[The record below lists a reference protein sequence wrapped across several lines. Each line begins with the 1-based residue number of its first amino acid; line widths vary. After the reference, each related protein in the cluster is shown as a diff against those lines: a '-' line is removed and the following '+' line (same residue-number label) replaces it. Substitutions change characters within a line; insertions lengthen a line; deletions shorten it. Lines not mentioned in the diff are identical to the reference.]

1 MEPTKESYDHFL
13 LDIPVT
19 REQMN
24 RYRAAAETAQSELAA
39 LSVKYDCAQSEL
51 LELRSRMVSK
61 EASFQELK
69 AEAERYKENN
79 ARQASLL
86 LSLQT
91 RVRDTEE
98 ESSMLAT
105 SKKQAELTAQAAS
118 KENCE
123 LKEKLHEQNAKLKKY
138 EELLSQLSEFLDT
151 DIREKEKPQEHL
163 MSKVCEICK
172 ENLAL
177 KVQVAALQE
186 AIDGHEMESK
196 ASRETIMRLVSEA
209 TKEQKKAA
217 VYYQDME
224 KLSKDLD
231 SARIARQSLEA
242 DIRNHQDK
250 LTANQ
255 KAWEASKQE
264 LHTLKKSLSELDES
278 LKSSKEEARTAQSSL
293 SKLLPFSAVDQQP
306 LAEKAILERIQEIN
320 CKEESKEIMV
330 SQFETQIAK
339 LTESLENQTRL
350 YQEAL
355 ERNRKAEK
363 QSETFQ
369 DQLKNLEEEFLS
381 IDMMQDGLKLEKQK
395 YLIFLEQLNEK
406 MKLDSVAADVGF
418 DMNVNAILA
427 RVEQLVKLEGDAVI
441 ENKTMAYNL
450 RRKLKTQ
457 KEKLESKE
465 LHMNLLRQKITQL
478 EEEKQVRTALA
489 VERDEANLTVRKL
502 HKMIERLQ
510 KQLDL
515 ARETNTD
522 LKAKLSET
530 NELKIQTLEQ
540 NRTIEELNKSQ
551 GKLQRMKE
559 KVEKQLNS
567 VKSELHLKELK
578 VTEDK
583 EKAKNMLEAVSSE
596 IKVLKTT
603 LAELTRRERQ
613 LADFREVVSRML
625 GLDIASLAL
634 PDYEIITRLEGLIHC
649 HQHHFITCKQ
659 EELAALGNLPLMQRE
674 KGKLEQEEGLATC
687 LMTAAWL
694 EFEFKAAICDDQECV
709 TSPENPAASSS
720 LEANLDCSRKQEADM
735 EPKCASKVSA
745 DLLSAWSRNEKIN
758 GGHRGRRGNGLEEL
772 PEVWMLPGSAGQGG
786 VGQRPRSREEAA
798 QAGEVWEPCKCS
810 SCCHHLQGANEP
822 LDSVGNLLLG
832 KLTQHGLTYLCP
844 MTFTSLSTMTKIFF
858 SISASGGDLLTLPS
872 PLITQFDDIII
883 IGLKIIWF
891 LSGRVSTPLHANG
904 RRHGLLLKTQPQLE
918 YQMAQYHQGYNNQI
932 KKNPV
937 DTMADNIFVICS
949 LPFHETLDAANLKK
963 ALLSLMTLLIKTS
976 LSALC
981 SSSLSVHCSLIPSGK
996 FLVPPAD
1003 GRDHLEVS
1011 LEPAAISSITSA
1023 TNMSSRKEFSVRFA
1037 VSFFAKTPLIL
1048 EARGQNYAFPLA
1060 VFLETLQVING
1071 KKLPVYSTTNHSGK
1085 FQPKLLQ
1092 AAENMKRT
1100 ASVSMQETFI
1110 HLDRFGIA
1118 AVFSQLPL
1126 CWVKSCTSM
1135 KLTFQNTNKSIL
1147 QMSVSKLGAWKRT
1160 GMQRLQNERFP
1171 EENAFSIFIDAL
1183 SLLAIPNEVDCQLLI
1198 SLLTVKADMFLAHCH

>member
-1 MEPTKESYDHFL
+1 MACAASILNEPGPPALPWGRSQRGGRHQRPEGRQLGAPGPGTGCRRGRPVLRAVLGKSFPGLQEFSESYDHFL

-91 RVRDTEE
+91 RVRETEE
-98 ESSMLAT
+98 ESSMLNT
-105 SKKQAELTAQAAS
+105 YKKQAELTAQAAS

-123 LKEKLHEQNAKLKKY
+123 LKEKLHEQNAKLKWRLMTGGVPQRSVLGPVLFNIFISDIDDGIEGTLSKFADDIKLSDAVGVSRRCFYESDYALCLLEREKSEMEKNEPRNGSHAHLENFEQCCALINNKYLNECEESKTQASNISRKY

-186 AIDGHEMESK
+186 AIDGHETESK

-217 VYYQDME
+217 GYYQDME

-255 KAWEASKQE
+255 KGWEASKQE

-293 SKLLPFSAVDQQP
+293 AAFKEQIAALLSSGSATVIP
-306 LAEKAILERIQEIN
+306 SEKAILERIQEIN
-320 CKEESKEIMV
+320 CKEESKEIV
-330 SQFETQIAK
+330 SQFETQIAN

-369 DQLKNLEEEFLS
+369 DQLKNLEEELLS

-441 ENKTMAYNL
+441 ENKTMAYSL

-551 GKLQRMKE
+551 GKLERMKE

-578 VTEDK
+578 ATEDK

-649 HQHHFITCKQ
+649 HQHHFITCV
-659 EELAALGNLPLMQRE
+659 
-674 KGKLEQEEGLATC
+674 C
-687 LMTAAWL
+687 LKDVARTQD
-694 EFEFKAAICDDQECV
+694 EHTI
-709 TSPENPAASSS
+709 SSS
-720 LEANLDCSRKQEADM
+720 K
-735 EPKCASKVSA
+735 
-745 DLLSAWSRNEKIN
+745 
-758 GGHRGRRGNGLEEL
+758 H
-772 PEVWMLPGSAGQGG
+772 
-786 VGQRPRSREEAA
+786 
-798 QAGEVWEPCKCS
+798 
-810 SCCHHLQGANEP
+810 
-822 LDSVGNLLLG
+822 
-832 KLTQHGLTYLCP
+832 
-844 MTFTSLSTMTKIFF
+844 TF
-858 SISASGGDLLTLPS
+858 
-872 PLITQFDDIII
+872 
-883 IGLKIIWF
+883 
-891 LSGRVSTPLHANG
+891 
-904 RRHGLLLKTQPQLE
+904 
-918 YQMAQYHQGYNNQI
+918 
-932 KKNPV
+932 
-937 DTMADNIFVICS
+937 
-949 LPFHETLDAANLKK
+949 
-963 ALLSLMTLLIKTS
+963 
-976 LSALC
+976 
-981 SSSLSVHCSLIPSGK
+981 
-996 FLVPPAD
+996 
-1003 GRDHLEVS
+1003 
-1011 LEPAAISSITSA
+1011 
-1023 TNMSSRKEFSVRFA
+1023 
-1037 VSFFAKTPLIL
+1037 
-1048 EARGQNYAFPLA
+1048 
-1060 VFLETLQVING
+1060 
-1071 KKLPVYSTTNHSGK
+1071 
-1085 FQPKLLQ
+1085 
-1092 AAENMKRT
+1092 
-1100 ASVSMQETFI
+1100 
-1110 HLDRFGIA
+1110 
-1118 AVFSQLPL
+1118 
-1126 CWVKSCTSM
+1126 
-1135 KLTFQNTNKSIL
+1135 
-1147 QMSVSKLGAWKRT
+1147 
-1160 GMQRLQNERFP
+1160 
-1171 EENAFSIFIDAL
+1171 
-1183 SLLAIPNEVDCQLLI
+1183 
-1198 SLLTVKADMFLAHCH
+1198 

>member
-1 MEPTKESYDHFL
+1 MYRRIHAALAQNPPIDNFDVFKEGKAQNFFESQGAIIALCTYFQELLKNIKDLDEKQLQEEFFKLLQVSLWGNKCDLSFSAGEDSSQKSSPLQCLEDMESYDHFL

-19 REQMN
+19 REQIN

-69 AEAERYKENN
+69 AEAESYKENN

-91 RVRDTEE
+91 RVRETEE
-98 ESSMLAT
+98 ESSVLAT
-105 SKKQAELTAQAAS
+105 SKKQAELTAQAAF

-123 LKEKLHEQNAKLKKY
+123 LKEKLHEQNAKLNKYLNECEESKTQAFKISRKY
-138 EELLSQLSEFLDT
+138 EELLSQLSEFLDA

-177 KVQVAALQE
+177 KGQVAALQE
-186 AIDGHEMESK
+186 AINGHEMESK

-209 TKEQKKAA
+209 NKEQKKAA
-217 VYYQDME
+217 GYYQDME

-231 SARIARQSLEA
+231 SARIARQSLEM
-242 DIRNHQDK
+242 DIRNLQDK

-255 KAWEASKQE
+255 RGWEASKQE
-264 LHTLKKSLSELDES
+264 LHTLKKSLSELDGS
-278 LKSSKEEARTAQSSL
+278 LKSNKEEARTAQGSLVAFKEQIAALLSSG
-293 SKLLPFSAVDQQP
+293 SATIKP
-306 LAEKAILERIQEIN
+306 SEKAILERIQEIN

-369 DQLKNLEEEFLS
+369 DQLKLLEEELLS

-395 YLIFLEQLNEK
+395 
-406 MKLDSVAADVGF
+406 
-418 DMNVNAILA
+418 
-427 RVEQLVKLEGDAVI
+427 
-441 ENKTMAYNL
+441 
-450 RRKLKTQ
+450 LKTQ

-465 LHMNLLRQKITQL
+465 LHVNLLRQKITQL

-551 GKLQRMKE
+551 GKLERMKE

-578 VTEDK
+578 ATEDK
-583 EKAKNMLEAVSSE
+583 EKVKNMLEAVSSE
-596 IKVLKTT
+596 MKVLKTT

-634 PDYEIITRLEGLIHC
+634 PDYEIITCLEGLIHC
-649 HQHHFITCKQ
+649 HQHHFITCV
-659 EELAALGNLPLMQRE
+659 
-674 KGKLEQEEGLATC
+674 C
-687 LMTAAWL
+687 LKDVARTQD
-694 EFEFKAAICDDQECV
+694 EH
-709 TSPENPAASSS
+709 T
-720 LEANLDCSRKQEADM
+720 
-735 EPKCASKVSA
+735 
-745 DLLSAWSRNEKIN
+745 LS
-758 GGHRGRRGNGLEEL
+758 
-772 PEVWMLPGSAGQGG
+772 
-786 VGQRPRSREEAA
+786 
-798 QAGEVWEPCKCS
+798 
-810 SCCHHLQGANEP
+810 
-822 LDSVGNLLLG
+822 
-832 KLTQHGLTYLCP
+832 
-844 MTFTSLSTMTKIFF
+844 
-858 SISASGGDLLTLPS
+858 
-872 PLITQFDDIII
+872 
-883 IGLKIIWF
+883 
-891 LSGRVSTPLHANG
+891 
-904 RRHGLLLKTQPQLE
+904 
-918 YQMAQYHQGYNNQI
+918 
-932 KKNPV
+932 
-937 DTMADNIFVICS
+937 
-949 LPFHETLDAANLKK
+949 
-963 ALLSLMTLLIKTS
+963 
-976 LSALC
+976 
-981 SSSLSVHCSLIPSGK
+981 
-996 FLVPPAD
+996 
-1003 GRDHLEVS
+1003 
-1011 LEPAAISSITSA
+1011 
-1023 TNMSSRKEFSVRFA
+1023 
-1037 VSFFAKTPLIL
+1037 
-1048 EARGQNYAFPLA
+1048 
-1060 VFLETLQVING
+1060 
-1071 KKLPVYSTTNHSGK
+1071 
-1085 FQPKLLQ
+1085 
-1092 AAENMKRT
+1092 
-1100 ASVSMQETFI
+1100 
-1110 HLDRFGIA
+1110 
-1118 AVFSQLPL
+1118 
-1126 CWVKSCTSM
+1126 SM
-1135 KLTFQNTNKSIL
+1135 KHTF
-1147 QMSVSKLGAWKRT
+1147 
-1160 GMQRLQNERFP
+1160 
-1171 EENAFSIFIDAL
+1171 
-1183 SLLAIPNEVDCQLLI
+1183 
-1198 SLLTVKADMFLAHCH
+1198 